1 MDVRLSQEN
10 IDYEAASFVFDECIG
25 FDDCEKDAEKRWEFI
40 QDIKIQQYAV
50 THQIDFKQREK
61 RPVRSSNKLLGTFIF
76 KEKAF
81 QSFVYSMRPNLYIMY
96 DRLIK
101 LDFWPLQEG
110 IFYDVASIQSLTLP
124 QQSYRPQMIG

>member
-1 MDVRLSQEN
+1 
-10 IDYEAASFVFDECIG
+10 
-25 FDDCEKDAEKRWEFI
+25 
-40 QDIKIQQYAV
+40 
-50 THQIDFKQREK
+50 
-61 RPVRSSNKLLGTFIF
+61 
-76 KEKAF
+76 
-81 QSFVYSMRPNLYIMY
+81 MRPNLYIMY